1 MLRRRG
7 DEGCVEE
14 EEEEEEEGLFV
25 FWAEVSGDIEISI
38 WIA

>member
-7 DEGCVEE
+7 DEGCV
-14 EEEEEEEGLFV
+14 EEEEEEGLFV